1 MVDCTPA
8 LGPATEFLDTEV
20 SRLGNHLSRLEISW
34 YIDLEHPFALVMTIT
49 SIPGCFAP
57 DGLQGKQMVV
67 TTLCAHTPGAF
78 SIFHKAAIWLHKQLK
93 PRYPMLGINIP
104 NLDNINL
111 NWLPAAFRKGA

>member
-34 YIDLEHPFALVMTIT
+34 YIVPAFPFTLVMTLT
-49 SIPGCFAP
+49 SIPSYFSPGE
-57 DGLQGKQMVV
+57 LQGKQMVV

-78 SIFHKAAIWLHKQLK
+78 SIFRKAAIWLHKQLK
-93 PRYPMLGINIP
+93 PRYPMLGINVP

-111 NWLPAAFRKGA
+111 NWPPAAFRKGA